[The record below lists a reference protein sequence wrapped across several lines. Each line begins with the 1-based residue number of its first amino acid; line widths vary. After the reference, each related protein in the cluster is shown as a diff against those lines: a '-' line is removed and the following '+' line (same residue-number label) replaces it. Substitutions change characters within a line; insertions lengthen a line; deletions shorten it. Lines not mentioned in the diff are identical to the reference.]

1 MAKYYA
7 YIPREDGSEP
17 CGTGNRC
24 LFESKGDHYANGM
37 AFRRLNT
44 YIFVLI
50 RYTNLYDESTYKV
63 IRGKHLI
70 N

>member
-17 CGTGNRC
+17 CGTGDRC
-24 LFESKGDHYANGM
+24 LFESKGDHYANRM
-37 AFRRLNT
+37 AFNRLSTHN
-44 YIFVLI
+44 FVLI
-50 RYTNLYDESTYKV
+50 RYTQFYDESTYNV
-63 IRGKHLI
+63 IKGKHLT